1 MEIGEKVCK
10 LSNWFPVESFE
21 IFEHFSGTG
30 TIIGLSED
38 KYIVEWGLGDN
49 FLSHETDFSIIKAS
63 EAR

>member
-10 LSNWFPVESFE
+10 LSKWFPVESFE

-38 KYIVEWGLGDN
+38 KYIVEWGLKEH
-49 FLSHETDFSIIKAS
+49 FLSCETDFSIVKAS
-63 EAR
+63 DVR